1 VPQYRSESDLTIG
14 VARPPATAAA
24 AAARPVISLVLPAYN
39 EAENLREVY
48 SSFAK
53 VLDSLGLPWELIIAD
68 DGSQDG
74 TWHELLTLHKTDM
87 RVKGVQLSRNFGHQY
102 ALFAGLSHA
111 AGAAVISMDADLQHP
126 PELIPTLVEQWRA
139 GYKIVN
145 TVRQDP
151 PTLSTFKRATSALYY
166 RVLSK
171 LSGVPMRKGMSDC
184 RLLDRQVLEELLSFG
199 EAGLFLRG
207 LVVWMGYPTTWV
219 PFECR
224 ERLRGRSKYT
234 VRKMALFALDG
245 VTSFSV
251 VPLRIG
257 ILVGGLTSMLAF
269 GELIYALVMKLSGGK
284 TVPGWASGVSV
295 VSFLFGV
302 LFILMGLIGEYV
314 GRILVEVRRRPRFL
328 INATVG
334 VHQEGPGMPL

>member
-1 VPQYRSESDLTIG
+1 VPQYRSESDLTFG
-14 VARPPATAAA
+14 VARPPATAET

-74 TWHELLTLHKTDM
+74 TWHELLTLHQTDM

-102 ALFAGLSHA
+102 ALFAGLSQA

-251 VPLRIG
+251 VPLRLG

-269 GELIYALVMKLSGGK
+269 GELTYALVMKLSGGK

-334 VHQEGPGMPL
+334 VHQEGPGMPR